1 MVFKK
6 KKSKGLSRKSPYLFQ
21 TAENSMHFA
30 WCIKNGIGIC
40 VVPNWKVPD
49 MWNVEIIM
57 NGNSTI
63 NPEDYTGT
71 EALTKMY
78 EYCKYYYD
86 KINKNEK

>member
-21 TAENSMHFA
+21 TAENSIHFA

-71 EALTKMY
+71 EALAKMY

-86 KINKNEK
+86 KHNKK